1 MREAAQS
8 KWTRTSHKGTFARA
22 GAVKSC
28 RPENEAWPN
37 PGFTPSLRTQCGHLE
52 EHLHNVNKSAWFSL
66 ICSWDLAHEFGC
78 QAKCTSAQWHWG
90 HLPAES
96 FAVLTCKGSVDIC
109 GLVSAAILYHL
120 RTSGGHKKWKST
132 NSRNLCSLTR
142 FQNCRGYS
150 AMVCYGYWVSWFTS
164 HPAILDVTTESF
176 STLSS
181 CEELHQSTERLKK
194 RYRFI
199 SWGTASKLIIDMV
212 WSDIETLVYYI
223 SICLTIYYSPKFHLI
238 IKWQIAPAKRS
249 SLPCY
254 PPNLRSHPCG
264 TSTQSKIQRI
274 KEDPKRS

>member
-1 MREAAQS
+1 LRNIYTMSISQLDSAWYAPEIWHMNSAAKQNAQALSGIEDICQQS
-8 KWTRTSHKGTFARA
+8 PLRFWLAKDLWTSVDSFQPQ
-22 GAVKSC
+22 S
-28 RPENEAWPN
+28 
-37 PGFTPSLRTQCGHLE
+37 FTTWEHLE
-52 EHLHNVNKSAWFSL
+52 
-66 ICSWDLAHEFGC
+66 
-78 QAKCTSAQWHWG
+78 
-90 HLPAES
+90 
-96 FAVLTCKGSVDIC
+96 
-109 GLVSAAILYHL
+109 AI
-120 RTSGGHKKWKST
+120 KKWKST